1 MGAADVPAQ
10 SPQMAP
16 LLFWFEHQP
25 LLPGGTATITH
36 AVIVIMMVEC
46 ADAAGSMAD
55 STRVR

>member
-1 MGAADVPAQ
+1 
-10 SPQMAP
+10 MAP